1 MQDKVTYEY
10 AVIRV
15 VPKVE
20 REEFLNVGVLLYSKP
35 KRYIGIRYQIDEE
48 RLLAFAPHLDLG
60 LVKSYLGAWE
70 LVCKGGREGG
80 YIGQLDM
87 AYRFRWLTANRS
99 TIIQSSAVHPG
110 ICEAPEVVLDD
121 LFQLYVL

>member
-1 MQDKVTYEY
+1 MQNKVTYEY

-20 REEFLNVGVLLYSKP
+20 REEFLNVGVVLYSKP
-35 KRYIGIRYQIDEE
+35 KRYIGIHYQINEE
-48 RLLAFAPHLDLG
+48 RLLAFAPHLDLD
-60 LVKSYLGAWE
+60 LVKSYLEAWE
-70 LVCKGGREGG
+70 LVCKGGKEGG

-99 TIIQSSAVHPG
+99 TIIQSSKVHPG
-110 ICEAPEVVLDD
+110 ICEAPEVVLDA